1 MAIISITKPGLD
13 TFLKLTHKQRFNTMI
28 IDRKTI
34 KWKLFIYYF
43 LLLAVFTLSMILF
56 QNHREQHFRTAQLE
70 STLNEYTDLTNR
82 FINNYSIV
90 QDNAYSRLDSL
101 KKIIPPEKIRLTVIN
116 FDGKVL
122 YDNTVSDY
130 LHMEN
135 HKERPE
141 VQKALYGN
149 SGENIRFS
157 ATTKEEYFYYA
168 KSYNNF
174 IIRAAAPYNNEIRN
188 FLKTD
193 KAYIIFFL
201 GLFIIFG
208 ILLNYIVGHIGD
220 TISKLKDFVI
230 KIRRDEPINPET
242 RFSSDELGF
251 ISHEIVQLYEQSR
264 KTKGELILEK
274 EKLISHLF
282 VLKEGIAFFSADKK
296 VILNNSHFIF
306 YINIIAEETTISVE
320 KIFHVEEFRELNNF
334 IDKAISDNK
343 ALYTLE
349 LPRMECMVQ
358 KAGYHF
364 LIQCIVFAD
373 KSFEILISDKTSM
386 MKRSIMKQEITSNIS
401 HELKTPIA
409 SVKGYLETVLNN
421 PNLEITKQHYF
432 IEKAFNQSERLTQLV
447 NDIAL
452 LNKIE
457 EYSEL
462 YAREKVGVKKAV
474 NEAIES
480 FSDQI
485 SLKGIH
491 VECFIGEDLIV
502 NANYSLV
509 FSIFRNLMEN
519 SVNYAGENTTIS
531 ISKYHEDNMFYYFS
545 FADNGTGVEEEH
557 LPRIFERFYRV
568 DSGRS
573 RKEGGTGLGLAIVKN
588 AILSFKGEI
597 SARNKKEGGLE
608 FLFSLPK

>member
-1 MAIISITKPGLD
+1 
-13 TFLKLTHKQRFNTMI
+13 MI
-28 IDRKTI
+28 FDRKTI

-56 QNHREQHFRTAQLE
+56 QNSREHHFRRAQLMGA
-70 STLNEYTDLTNR
+70 LNEYTDMTSR
-82 FINNYSIV
+82 YIKNYSIS
-90 QDNAYSRLDSL
+90 QNHSWSRLDSL
-101 KKIIPPEKIRLTVIN
+101 NKIIPPEKIRLTVIN

-122 YDNTVSDY
+122 YDNNVSDY
-130 LHMEN
+130 FRLEN

-141 VQKALYGN
+141 VQKALYGKF
-149 SGENIRFS
+149 GENIRLS
-157 ATTKEEYFYYA
+157 LTTNEEYFYYA
-168 KSYNNF
+168 KSYENC
-174 IIRAAAPYNNEIRN
+174 IIRAAAPYNNEIRH

-193 KAYIIFFL
+193 KFYVIFFL

-208 ILLNYIVGHIGD
+208 ILLSYLVRHIGD
-220 TISKLKDFVI
+220 SISKLKDFAV
-230 KIRRDEPINPET
+230 KIRLDEPINPDT
-242 RFSSDELGF
+242 RFSNDELGI
-251 ISHEIVQLYEQSR
+251 ISNEIVQLYEQSR
-264 KTKGELILEK
+264 NAKSELVIEK
-274 EKLISHLF
+274 EKLISHLY
-282 VLKEGIAFFSADKK
+282 VLKEGIAFFSPEKK

-320 KIFHVEEFRELNNF
+320 KIFHVEEFRELNEF
-334 IDKAISDNK
+334 INKAISENK
-343 ALYTLE
+343 VLYAHE
-349 LPRMECMVQ
+349 LPRMEYMVH

-373 KSFEILISDKTSM
+373 KSFEILISDRTAM

-409 SVKGYLETVLNN
+409 SVKGYLETLLNN
-421 PNLEITKQHYF
+421 PNIESSKQRYF

-462 YAREKVGVKKAV
+462 YTREKVEVRKAV
-474 NEAIES
+474 NEAIEG
-480 FSDQI
+480 FSDLI
-485 SLKGIH
+485 SRKGIH
-491 VECFIGEDLIV
+491 VECSFGEDLIV

-519 SVNYAGENTTIS
+519 SVNYAGDNVTIT
-531 ISKYHEDNMFYYFS
+531 ISKYHEDNMFFYFS
-545 FADNGTGVEEEH
+545 FADNGTGIEEEH

-597 SARNKKEGGLE
+597 SVRSRKEGGLE
-608 FLFSLPK
+608 FLFSLPR